1 MNKEKKN
8 ENMNNVPTPA
18 SAGVDYNSETEER
31 PIKKVIISYVITS
44 VLALAFTF
52 FIAYTSDAFSGT
64 LQKRTLFGVISDA
77 FFVPGGV
84 FFGFG
89 ILLKIADGG
98 FFDSVSFILKRAFLS
113 LIPGARIAKEEN
125 YQEYKSKKEG
135 RRKRSQFSSVII
147 VGLVFIAIAAV
158 FLVLYA
164 NA

>member
-1 MNKEKKN
+1 MSKEKKN
-8 ENMNNVPTPA
+8 ENMNNVTPA
-18 SAGVDYNSETEER
+18 SAGVDYNAETEER
-31 PIKKVIISYVITS
+31 SIKKIVISYVITS
-44 VLALAFTF
+44 AFALAFAF
-52 FIAYTSDAFSGT
+52 FIAYTSGVFTGT
-64 LQKRTLFGVISDA
+64 LAKRTLFGVISDA

-89 ILLKIADGG
+89 VLLKIADGG

-113 LIPGARIAKEEN
+113 LIPGARIAKEDN
-125 YQEYKSKKEG
+125 YQEYKQKKEA
-135 RRKRSQFSSVII
+135 RRKHSTFSSVII